1 MQTPIHC
8 ICLRIIRHS
17 DTTSLV
23 SAWSRERGR
32 VTFSVPSGTG
42 REAKRLRALMMPFSL
57 FEGVAK
63 ITPGK
68 EIMRISDV
76 RPFGAGNASVMD
88 PVKNVVSLFLSD
100 FLSVVLRE
108 SQPDE
113 HLSDFLFDAVE
124 LLREVNGTALANLPI
139 YYIYK
144 IGYFLGISPDIGTYY
159 PGRYFDMRE
168 GIFTQSMPMHHS
180 VLLPDDAKMIWI
192 LSRLSPRAL
201 GILRLNRMQRN
212 QIIDGMMNYYSLHFT
227 SLQGITSLRIL
238 RDVLG

>member
-8 ICLRIIRHS
+8 ICLRVIRHS

-32 VTFSVPSGTG
+32 VTFSVSSGQG

-68 EIMRISDV
+68 DIMRISDV
-76 RPFGAGNASVMD
+76 RPFGAGNASAMD
-88 PVKNVVSLFLSD
+88 PVKNIVSLFLSD

-108 SQPDE
+108 SQPDD
-113 HLSDFLFDAVE
+113 HLSDFLFDAVK
-124 LLREVNGTALANLPI
+124 LLRDVSGSALANMPI

-144 IGYFLGISPDIGTYY
+144 IGYFLGISPDMGTYR
-159 PGRYFDMRE
+159 PGHYFDMLE
-168 GIFTQSMPMHHS
+168 GIFTQSMPIHHS
-180 VLLPDDAKMIWI
+180 VLLPDDANMIWT
-192 LSRLSPRAL
+192 LSRLSPRTL
-201 GILRLNRMQRN
+201 GLLRLNRKQRN
-212 QIIDGMMNYYSLHFT
+212 QIIDGMINYYSLHLT
-227 SLQGITSLRIL
+227 SLQGITSLRVL
-238 RDVLG
+238 RDVLD